1 MDDTTDFVNFFVKLQ
16 PSVRSISLY
25 DLQLDDDKFLDLSVN
40 LTVLRHPINV
50 EKLDTNYP
58 LLLKDV
64 WDPLLCSELDIT
76 VDSFN
81 LYLRLANVSREGR
94 ETYSLIFSKF
104 LKHVGPSIYHLF
116 IKLTE
121 GYCGYGKKAL
131 YLSVHAVVTH

>member
-25 DLQLDDDKFLDLSVN
+25 DLQLDDDKLPDLSVN
-40 LTVLRHPINV
+40 LTVLCRPMNV
-50 EKLDTNYP
+50 EKLDTNSP

-76 VDSFN
+76 VDSF
-81 LYLRLANVSREGR
+81 YLPLANMSREGG
-94 ETYSLIFSKF
+94 ETYSLLFSRF